1 MGSITSSAACWR
13 KTGQHIIPK
22 RVGAALPLTPQGS
35 LAQSAEERIAV
46 PMAKVLSISS
56 QVVYGHVGN
65 SSAAFVL
72 QRMGHDVL
80 AVPTIILSNRPGYD
94 AIAGE
99 RTDPGKLNAMLEA
112 VLRNGWLSDVD
123 AVLTGYVPTAAHAE
137 FCRSWIARIKTLN
150 PKALYL
156 CDPIIGDEPAG
167 IYVAEAAASAVRDQL
182 VPLADIV
189 TPNAFELGWL
199 SDRAIPDA
207 ASAVSAALVLGRP
220 AVVATS
226 APAGTAGMIANIL
239 VARGEAAS
247 TASPRRAVQAH
258 GTGDFFAAILLAHK
272 LKGYTAS
279 AALRA
284 ATAAI
289 DLVLDRSEGRSEL
302 ALIETQDHWA
312 AADPALAPISK
323 LPALGL
329 ATP

>member
-1 MGSITSSAACWR
+1 
-13 KTGQHIIPK
+13 
-22 RVGAALPLTPQGS
+22 
-35 LAQSAEERIAV
+35 
-46 PMAKVLSISS
+46 MAKVLSISS

-65 SSAAFVL
+65 SAAAFVL

-80 AVPTIILSNRPGYD
+80 AVPTIILSNRPGYG

-99 RTDPGKLNAMLEA
+99 RTDPGKLDAMLEA
-112 VLRNGWLSDVD
+112 VLQNGWLADVD

-137 FCRSWIARIKTLN
+137 FCRSWIARIKGLN

-182 VPLADIV
+182 VPLSDIL

-199 SDRAIPDA
+199 SGRAITDA
-207 ASAVSAALVLGRP
+207 ASVASAARALARP
-220 AVVATS
+220 VVVATS
-226 APAGTAGMIANIL
+226 APAGAGMIANIL
-239 VARGEAAS
+239 VTRSEVAS
-247 TASPRRAVQAH
+247 TVSPRRTVQAH

-284 ATAAI
+284 AAAAI

-312 AADPALAPISK
+312 AADPALAPLSRM
-323 LPALGL
+323 PAIGL